1 MEQIERIKEMEL
13 RMSRASAALI
23 ELSAAL
29 DKLEA
34 EKEDLA
40 QLGDYYG
47 SELWK
52 KDFDDDRA
60 GLLPSDLK
68 RGVLSEDGLWN
79 LLEDYRD
86 LKERLKEFL

>member
-60 GLLPSDLK
+60 GLLPSDQK